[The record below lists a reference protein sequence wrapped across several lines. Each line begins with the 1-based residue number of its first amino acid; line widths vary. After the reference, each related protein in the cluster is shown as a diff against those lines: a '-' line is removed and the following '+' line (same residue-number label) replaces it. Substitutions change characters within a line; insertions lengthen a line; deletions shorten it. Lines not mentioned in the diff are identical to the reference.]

1 MADGVMGRP
10 TSGTGPEESVPTAPT
25 GVPDLA
31 QVLGGRCVKRGCFNA
46 ADQAAL
52 EAAGAR
58 PADPALLRG
67 YTDSAAAEGIPCVC
81 AMMRLDARL
90 AEARGDTAH
99 AADVLTTLAHYLRTH
114 PTTDCS

>member
-1 MADGVMGRP
+1 MADGGGTIDGQGRTDGRP
-10 TSGTGPEESVPTAPT
+10 VAA

-31 QVLGGRCVKRGCFNA
+31 QVMGGRCVRRGCFNA

-52 EAAGAR
+52 DTAGAR
-58 PADPALLRG
+58 DADPALLRN
-67 YTDSAAAEGIPCVC
+67 YTDAAASEGIPCVC

-99 AADVLTTLAHYLRTH
+99 AADLLTTLATYLREH
-114 PTTDCS
+114 PTKSCG

>member
-1 MADGVMGRP
+1 MADGVIGRP

-67 YTDSAAAEGIPCVC
+67 YTDSAAATNHQITSTNGKWYQI
-81 AMMRLDARL
+81 
-90 AEARGDTAH
+90 
-99 AADVLTTLAHYLRTH
+99 AATTTTNQTTH
-114 PTTDCS
+114 LQ